1 MLVLIGSR
9 SPPPISSRKTSL
21 DDLEQMVILQRS
33 LHTLLVVELLV
44 DRVLALVRALLD
56 ADVDAVP
63 RGQGAQKTDAE
74 GEAWKR

>member
-1 MLVLIGSR
+1 MLVRR
-9 SPPPISSRKTSL
+9 SSTTPTSSRETPL
-21 DDLEQMVILQRS
+21 DDIQKMAVLQRG
-33 LHTLLVVELLV
+33 LDALLVVELLV
-44 DRVLALVRALLD
+44 DRMLALVRALLD